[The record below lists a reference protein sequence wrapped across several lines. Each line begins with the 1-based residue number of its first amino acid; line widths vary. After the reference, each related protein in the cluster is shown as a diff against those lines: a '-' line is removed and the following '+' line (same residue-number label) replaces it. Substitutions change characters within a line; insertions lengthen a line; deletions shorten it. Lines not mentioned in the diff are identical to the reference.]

1 MKNIHILPTDKPSRL
16 WTNNLRRRL
25 ELDEFPEQH
34 PNQIAKHIY
43 LTNDEEIKEG
53 DWFIRDGSIHKCF
66 RVHKTDI
73 EFLTSIDSVYCG
85 SNTFWSKEFCKKI
98 ILTTDTD
105 LIKDG
110 VQAIDD
116 TFLEWFVKN
125 PSCESVEVQKWSSLA
140 ECGYS
145 YHIIIPKQ
153 TDWKDSTK
161 ALMVAYGD
169 NPKDFPYEEPKQ
181 IKCYCGHTTY
191 CDCSPLEEQKQ
202 HLINIMKADEELG
215 LYEEPKQETLEE
227 AAENY
232 AHNYFNMHE
241 TNNYKALKAGFEK
254 GAKWQQERMY
264 SEEDMIAFYNFIENH
279 QLRKFGD
286 VWKRITNNPNDKPLN
301 FESVDDNYI
310 IEWFEQ
316 FKKK

>member
-1 MKNIHILPTDKPSRL
+1 MKNVHVIPTDKPSRL
-16 WTNNLRRRL
+16 LYFGTSK
-25 ELDEFPEQH
+25 ELTLLINPATFRAFERSPQ
-34 PNQIAKHIY
+34 NIY
-43 LTNDEEIKEG
+43 ITSDEEIKEG

-110 VQAIDD
+110 VQSIDD
-116 TFLEWFVKN
+116 DFIEWFVRN
-125 PSCESVEVQKWSSLA
+125 PSCEEVETVFACRGFNGTIPNLITIGEYK
-140 ECGYS
+140 
-145 YHIIIPKQ
+145 IIIPK
-153 TDWKDSTK
+153 
-161 ALMVAYGD
+161 
-169 NPKDFPYEEPKQ
+169 
-181 IKCYCGHTTY
+181 
-191 CDCSPLEEQKQ
+191 EEQKQ
-202 HLINIMKADEELG
+202 HLIDIMRGDEELG
-215 LYEEPKQETLEE
+215 LYEELQETLEE

-254 GAKWQQERMY
+254 GAKWQQEKMY